1 MEFREVVP
9 KPGPASPS
17 VKSGEVWHFPRNCS
31 RSLFGWILAVFHDLQ
46 FGGAVHCIKAAA
58 AAAGSAGVD
67 FPSVDNQSAER
78 ESEGAKHPYCVLEL
92 SCCTM
97 RRSISFLLIATAVTL
112 LVVFVSGGLWGLLA
126 ATRDR
131 AAASGAKGVAFVAAA
146 CWGLSFVSLV
156 IVLAVAYL
164 RTDDDSR
171 KK

>member
-1 MEFREVVP
+1 
-9 KPGPASPS
+9 
-17 VKSGEVWHFPRNCS
+17 
-31 RSLFGWILAVFHDLQ
+31 
-46 FGGAVHCIKAAA
+46 
-58 AAAGSAGVD
+58 
-67 FPSVDNQSAER
+67 
-78 ESEGAKHPYCVLEL
+78 
-92 SCCTM
+92 M